1 MRSSSF
7 VAALPEAEG
16 LEHKKTVRKYIHISV
31 KDPYYGK
38 KCRRIHT
45 MCLDLYL
52 FCIEL
57 SSMNALSY
65 ER

>member
-16 LEHKKTVRKYIHISV
+16 LKHMKTVRKYIHISV

-38 KCRRIHT
+38 KCRRIHI
-45 MCLDLYL
+45 MFSFWFY
-52 FCIEL
+52 
-57 SSMNALSY
+57 SV
-65 ER
+65 